1 MAILNFVLAQPV
13 LAKLFP
19 KFQIMATMNV
29 NFLPKQS
36 LTILRLGTKNVF
48 STLRASIAKF
58 HHHIDVSSL
67 HIALTM

>member
-1 MAILNFVLAQPV
+1 MAILNFVLVQPV

-19 KFQIMATMNV
+19 KFQIMAAMNV
-29 NFLPKQS
+29 NFLPTQS

-48 STLRASIAKF
+48 SVFRASIAKF

>member
-48 STLRASIAKF
+48 NALRASIAKF